1 MNKYFITF
9 LSFLSIVTIILNFG
23 LNEAFS
29 QTYIKIDVNIIP
41 LLIPPYKMDKG
52 SVNNSSSIA
61 QQSFDIVFVP
71 HNH

>member
-23 LNEAFS
+23 LSESFS
-29 QTYIKIDVNIIP
+29 QTYIKIDGNVIP
-41 LLIPPYKMDKG
+41 LLIPPYKIKG
-52 SVNNSSSIA
+52 TTNNSL
-61 QQSFDIVFVP
+61 QQSFNISYVL

>member
-9 LSFLSIVTIILNFG
+9 LSFLSIVTLILNFS

-29 QTYIKIDVNIIP
+29 QTYIKIDSNVIP
-41 LLIPPYKMDKG
+41 LLIPPYKIIKG
-52 SVNNSSSIA
+52 TTNSSNSL
-61 QQSFDIVFVP
+61 QQSFNISYVL

>member
-9 LSFLSIVTIILNFG
+9 LSFLSIVTIFLNFG

-41 LLIPPYKMDKG
+41 LLIPPYKMIKG
-52 SVNNSSSIA
+52 PANNNSSP
-61 QQSFDIVFVP
+61 QQSFNISFEP
-71 HNH
+71 HHH